1 MIPGITVIS
10 LLHEPL
16 KVQRREGY
24 TGMAI
29 IQQASR
35 HTVWEC
41 KYHIVFIPK
50 YRRKILYGGIKKYLG
65 DIFLALARQ
74 KEIVI

>member
-1 MIPGITVIS
+1 MITVIS
-10 LLHEPL
+10 LLREPL

-29 IQQASR
+29 IQQALR

-41 KYHIVFIPK
+41 KYHIVWIPK
-50 YRRKILYGGIKKYLG
+50 YRKKRLWRNCMDKL
-65 DIFLALARQ
+65 DIYTNADHPFKSL
-74 KEIVI
+74 K